1 MKKEFISV
9 FKITKMIMF
18 EVRYYTLS
26 NNSSPYFTTSA
37 CEFIRNK
44 RDFKTCGQCQDRIL
58 PKGIAKDFYKK
69 WDNKHLNDLNDNDYI
84 ELMKD
89 IEVLKNTYKNIFIEK
104 DTFKNQNSNIS
115 FYDIKKL
122 SMDK

>member
-9 FKITKMIMF
+9 FKISKMVMF
-18 EVRYYTLS
+18 EVKYYTLS
-26 NNSSPYFTTSA
+26 NNNSPYFTTSA
-37 CEFIRNK
+37 MEFVRNK
-44 RDFKTCGQCQDRIL
+44 RDYKFCGQCQDRIL

-69 WDNKHLNDLNDNDYI
+69 WDNKHLSDLNDSEHK
-84 ELMKD
+84 ELIQD
-89 IEVLKNTYKNIFIEK
+89 IEILKNNYENIFIEK